1 MEFFE
6 NERYTYQTGQ
16 NIHCKKEAV
25 FSLIAQCFLLYR
37 YTADGIIES
46 EIATI
51 ITQLKNIS
59 GFDYDA
65 NKSML
70 DLICKGFTFRREY
83 ENADGSAS
91 KEILFS

>member
-6 NERYTYQTGQ
+6 NERYTHKTGQ
-16 NIHCKKEAV
+16 NIHRKKEAV

-37 YTADGIIES
+37 YTADGITEF

-59 GFDYDA
+59 GSDYDT

-70 DLICKGFTFRREY
+70 DARVLFFVGNTKMLMVVQAKKFY
-83 ENADGSAS
+83 SAD
-91 KEILFS
+91 